1 MEEILI
7 TNYPLIIQLKRSN
20 LTYSEISQILLDENN
35 ISITTQQLIN
45 FVNKVKNNKVHSE
58 YANLLLLSYDLSDE
72 VKSSSIEF
80 GSLVVL
86 HKSIIEMLPTKDYE
100 PYILNQ
106 QTLSDL
112 PDQLSML
119 YAKRLLN
126 LIDLPDELLI
136 QQQKEKN
143 PKIEIKPLNELQDNI
158 HKNIK
163 QEAKNLL
170 ANVKTKYVKFLTT
183 NISRIYE
190 WNHKKL
196 ITYQY

>member
-35 ISITTQQLIN
+35 IRITKQQLIN

-58 YANLLLLSYDLSDE
+58 YANLLLLSYDLTDE
-72 VKSSSIEF
+72 IKSSSIEF
-80 GSLVVL
+80 RSLVVL

-100 PYILNQ
+100 PYIVNQ
-106 QTLSDL
+106 KTITDL

-119 YAKRLLN
+119 YAKRFLN

-136 QQQKEKN
+136 QQHKEKN
-143 PKIEIKPLNELQDNI
+143 PKIEIKTLNELQDNI

-190 WNHKKL
+190 
-196 ITYQY
+196 